1 MESKS
6 QDAIKLDSPI
16 DPLYLSPLT
25 FLTPFGI
32 YHAPE
37 WEKASIQS
45 AMSSYSVNLSNES
58 PHSAPSTS
66 LPPSPAGASISDA
79 TPLSPRSVLAALN
92 AHPNVSPQQLRQLIH
107 SLALT
112 IQTHASQH
120 ASQVAGLKNV
130 ISDLEEN
137 LGQVA
142 ERWDSPPEGY
152 VRNDD
157 LVPGFDIKQDG
168 NWVHARFVRLH
179 TGDPTCVHGLT
190 GNEKPGEGPCSKP
203 VYATPV
209 RGHVPVALP
218 SWFHHML
225 IGRTTHFKKLRNA
238 AHATNNFGIITNIS
252 RFRQDHDILRQLIQ
266 EQDMLAAELELIH
279 EHLGLTRGRLEAAN
293 APQLVGQLEW
303 EEDRRPDAIPYTP
316 KQRHGRFTAP
326 PTFPNPT
333 A

>member
-6 QDAIKLDSPI
+6 QNTIKLDSPI
-16 DPLYLSPLT
+16 DPFYLSPLT
-25 FLTPFGI
+25 FLMPFGI
-32 YHAPE
+32 YHTPE

-58 PHSAPSTS
+58 PKSGPSTS

-79 TPLSPRSVLAALN
+79 TPLSPRSVLAALD
-92 AHPNVSPQQLRQLIH
+92 AHPDVSAQQLWQLVH

-112 IQTHASQH
+112 IQTRASQH

-130 ISDLEEN
+130 IADLEEN

-152 VRNDD
+152 VRNNDD
-157 LVPGFDIKQDG
+157 LIPGFDIQQDG
-168 NWVHARFVRLH
+168 NLVRARFVHLH
-179 TGDPTCVHGLT
+179 TGDPTCVHGLM
-190 GNEKPGEGPCSKP
+190 GNEKPGEGPYSKP

-209 RGHVPVALP
+209 CGLVPVALP

-225 IGRTTHFKKLRNA
+225 IGRTAHFKKLRNA
-238 AHATNNFGIITNIS
+238 ALTTNNFGIIADIS
-252 RFRQDHDILRQLIQ
+252 RYRQDHDVLRQLIQ
-266 EQDMLAAELELIH
+266 EQEMLSAKLELIR
-279 EHLGLTRGRLEAAN
+279 ERLGLTRGRLEATN
-293 APQLVGQLEW
+293 APNLIRQLEW
-303 EEDRRPDAIPYTP
+303 EEDRRAEPVPYTP
-316 KQRHGRFTAP
+316 KQRQGRFATAP
-326 PTFPNPT
+326 PFPV